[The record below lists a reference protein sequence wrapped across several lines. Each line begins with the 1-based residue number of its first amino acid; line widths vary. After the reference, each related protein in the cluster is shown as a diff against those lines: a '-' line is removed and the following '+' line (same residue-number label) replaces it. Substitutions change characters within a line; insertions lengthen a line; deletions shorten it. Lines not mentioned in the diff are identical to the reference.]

1 MDKEGLLKL
10 LQEAE
15 VQQAIRMIV
24 QLPVVGAGPI
34 AMKKSAMQQEK
45 ELVALKAAYED
56 DLARQERENSELVQ
70 ANRHLVAENEE
81 LRQTNQVLEK
91 DKQKGQ
97 TDLAVMAQALE
108 RVQQEKD
115 ACQREN
121 LRLEW
126 DVKQKKQ
133 SLGGLEEKNAAL
145 SHQLQQRFSR
155 GWQLFGSYQ
164 RIDAHVQQ
172 LLHSVFTQPD
182 HFEAFICG
190 CAQDMALEKIWDVM
204 KSCAKGGNLEDKSIL
219 WDVFCYCIDLVNMS
233 KTEKIYEILAVQLGD
248 EFDLEEH
255 TLAPGSP
262 AQGSISKILLPGYRN
277 VYSGHIERKSL
288 VSIS

>member
-1 MDKEGLLKL
+1 MGIRMKIKQVLCWQGGIMDKEGLLKL

-56 DLARQERENSELVQ
+56 DLARQERENSELVR

-121 LRLEW
+121 LRWPVSHDGRLSGCE
-126 DVKQKKQ
+126 DV
-133 SLGGLEEKNAAL
+133 AI
-145 SHQLQQRFSR
+145 R
-155 GWQLFGSYQ
+155 
-164 RIDAHVQQ
+164 
-172 LLHSVFTQPD
+172 
-182 HFEAFICG
+182 
-190 CAQDMALEKIWDVM
+190 
-204 KSCAKGGNLEDKSIL
+204 
-219 WDVFCYCIDLVNMS
+219 
-233 KTEKIYEILAVQLGD
+233 
-248 EFDLEEH
+248 
-255 TLAPGSP
+255 
-262 AQGSISKILLPGYRN
+262 
-277 VYSGHIERKSL
+277 
-288 VSIS
+288 